1 MLMYVFVLAT
11 SADSKICNL
20 EKLSAKQKY
29 NRNIKRRIK
38 GKKGEIHKNRQNHTT
53 KQLKK

>member
-38 GKKGEIHKNRQNHTT
+38 GKKEEIHKNRQNHTT